1 MSNTLYRKYRP
12 QKFSDVIGQKH
23 IVKTITNAL
32 KNNRL
37 GQAYLFTGPRGTGKT
52 TTARLL
58 AKAATCG
65 DRGHGADVSRS
76 SYAEAEPCLKCPHC
90 LAMADGSSLDVIE
103 IDAASNTGVDNIR
116 ELRDSIKLLPT
127 QAAFKVYIID
137 EVHML
142 SIGAFNA
149 LLKTLEEPPKHVMFI
164 LATTSLHKVP
174 ETIVSRCQRFDFS
187 RLPLDNITEKLAGI
201 TQSEGVKID
210 TQALEMIA
218 LAAEG
223 GMRDAESL
231 LMQVIAIEDKDITA
245 EEVSSILGITSQ
257 QHVMQ
262 LIESVAQADTT
273 QSVSLIN
280 QLVED
285 GADLYIF
292 ANSLLYTLRQ
302 MLLAS
307 VDSNLISGLSVELT
321 QEQSE
326 KITALSENLTTTG
339 IIRLIELLQS
349 ARKEIRSA
357 SLPQLPL
364 EIAVVKFLVPE
375 TAVASSAP
383 QTTPRAIPPVAPVQ
397 PIQPVA
403 PPAPQ
408 TRPAA
413 SYQSETPQQKES
425 AQAETVVK
433 EPVAAYEPTA
443 SSTIEPETSVV
454 TAASSASTTDI
465 DTVKQKWQA
474 ILDKTR
480 ELNSS
485 LAMTLGNCQPLR
497 IEEESIVLGVK
508 FPMYRDKLNA
518 IENKL
523 TVESAFDTIL
533 ESKTRIKVVID
544 ESASPQKPASFT
556 NPTSPLLTEAM
567 SILGGKIVA

>member
-497 IEEESIVLGVK
+497 IEEEPIVLGVK